1 MKKLLLVF
9 IFINSVRLLAQ
20 NNCIVTNH
28 TFKAGEQCTYQIYY
42 NWGLLWVQAGEAV
55 FSADLA
61 KVNNR
66 TVYHFTGY
74 GATYSKYDWFY
85 RVRDKYESFADTATL
100 KPLRF
105 AREVQEAST
114 IYFDDY
120 VFNQRKNKVYSSFRK
135 YSESAKLDS
144 VSITQCTND
153 VMTAIFYARCLDFTK
168 FKAKDTIPITFV
180 LGKEVFPTYIRY
192 LGKETIENDTLGKV
206 RCIKFKA
213 NLIAG
218 TLFKGGEKMTVWVT
232 DDENKIPVYV
242 ETEIFVG
249 KIKVYLMKYK
259 GLRNKMDCLV
269 K

>member
-1 MKKLLLVF
+1 MKKTGVVF
-9 IFINSVRLLAQ
+9 ILLISVKLFAQ
-20 NNCIVTNH
+20 SNCAITNR

-42 NWGLLWVQAGEAV
+42 NWGLIWVQAGEAV

-61 KVNNR
+61 KTNNR
-66 TVYHFTGY
+66 NVYHFIGY
-74 GATYSKYDWFY
+74 GATYPKYDWFY

-105 AREVQEAST
+105 TREVQEASN

-135 YSESAKLDS
+135 YGESAKLDS
-144 VSITQCTND
+144 VNITQCTND

-168 FKAKDTIPITFV
+168 YKPKDTIPITFV

-192 LGKETIENDTLGKV
+192 LGKETIENDSLGKV

-232 DDENKIPVYV
+232 DDENKMPVYV

-259 GLRNKMDCLV
+259 GLRNKINCLV